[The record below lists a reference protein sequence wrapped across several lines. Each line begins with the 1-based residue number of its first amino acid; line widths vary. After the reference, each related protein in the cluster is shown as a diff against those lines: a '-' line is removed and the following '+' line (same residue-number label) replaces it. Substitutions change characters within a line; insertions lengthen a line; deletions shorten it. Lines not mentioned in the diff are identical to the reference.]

1 MREVFHLCGRVR
13 FPLVPRS
20 RFLDVT
26 LRSTKKTPPKF
37 LLRERCVTSKKR
49 LQGKLDSHR
58 WVKNAV
64 VSRSC
69 PRSFSPGTPYPVLPS
84 PKKQSGNEDTPWNL
98 IFNDLYFIYYPTA
111 SLTTLFS
118 AWRNCYMRGKNPYGT
133 LGHRA
138 SHDIYFYFIIYLI

>member
-13 FPLVPRS
+13 FRLVPRS

-111 SLTTLFS
+111 SLTTLFT
-118 AWRNCYMRGKNPYGT
+118 AWRNCYMRGKNSYGT